1 MHVLNLN
8 KIVLLLIVCLGFSC
22 TATKIAGGKQL
33 KDLTDVVYGNNID
46 TIGKVEPN
54 TLDIYF
60 PKNAVTGNKYPLVMM
75 VHGGGFINGNKNNMA
90 KTCQRFADSGFVAVT
105 VEYRM
110 GWSERDPKM
119 SDLAQLNTQ
128 MAASYRAIQDV
139 NAAMRFLVSKAD
151 DYSIDTR
158 KIFVGGASAG
168 AIATLALTYVTD
180 DYANKHWSG
189 FVEKLGGLHNATNS
203 LTNSYNVRGI
213 CSMWG
218 ALPDSN
224 LIDKRSAVPAIFF
237 HGTADKTVPADAGP
251 GMSKVFRMFGTV
263 CLYRQMQKYG
273 TPGIVYLSVGSGHGP
288 AEYKE
293 GTFVT
298 DNAICFFKNLIN
310 NKPTKGGIYYGLDNS
325 CNK

>member
-1 MHVLNLN
+1 MKVLSPN
-8 KIVLLLIVCLGFSC
+8 KILILLFIFAGFNCS
-22 TATKIAGGKQL
+22 TSKISGAKPL
-33 KDLTDVVYGNNID
+33 KNLTDIVYGNNVD

-60 PKNAVTGNKYPLVMM
+60 PKNAVIGNKYPFIMM

-90 KTCQRFADSGFVAVT
+90 KTCQRFADSGFIAAT
-105 VEYRM
+105 IEYRM
-110 GWSERDPKM
+110 GWSERDPRA

-128 MAASYRAIQDV
+128 MAAAYRATQDV

-151 DYSIDTR
+151 EYAIDTK

-168 AIATLALTYVTD
+168 ALATLALTYETD
-180 DYANKHWSG
+180 EYANKQLPQL
-189 FVEKLGGLHNATNS
+189 VAKLGGLHNATNS
-203 LTNSYNVRGI
+203 LTNKYSIRGI

-224 LIDKRSAVPAIFF
+224 LINKNTAVPTIFF
-237 HGTADKTVPADAGP
+237 HGTADKTVPVDVGP
-251 GMSKVFRMFGTV
+251 GISKVFRLFGTL

-273 TPGIVYLSVGSGHGP
+273 TPGTVHLIVGGGHGP
-288 AEYKE
+288 AEFKE

-298 DNAICFFKNLIN
+298 DNAVCFFKNVM
-310 NKPTKGGIYYGLDNS
+310 NKTATSGIYYGLNNS